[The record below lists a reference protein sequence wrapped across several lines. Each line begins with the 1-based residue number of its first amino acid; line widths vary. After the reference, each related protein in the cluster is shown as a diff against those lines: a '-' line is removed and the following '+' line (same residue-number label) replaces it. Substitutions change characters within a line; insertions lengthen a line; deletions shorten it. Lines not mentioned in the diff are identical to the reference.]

1 MSRPKPLSDAELSAA
16 LPSIP
21 GWTVVGGKLRRVFQF
36 PDFSA
41 AFGFMARAA
50 LAAEKR
56 DHHPD
61 WSNAYGK
68 VEVDLVTHDAGGIT
82 ALDLDLAREMN
93 RLAPPY
99 SPR

>member
-1 MSRPKPLSDAELSAA
+1 MSRPKPLSSSELAAA

-21 GWTVVGGKLRRVFQF
+21 AWAVVDGKLRRVFRF

-56 DHHPD
+56 GHHPD
-61 WSNAYGK
+61 WSNAYGR

-82 ALDLDLAREMN
+82 SLDLDLARELD
-93 RLAPPY
+93 RLAPP
-99 SPR
+99 